1 METIHNLWVD
11 VTQRKNHMS
20 QSTILFA
27 EDDHVLNMA
36 TCGDLE
42 EHGMLVDPVYSGV
55 AAIAAI
61 DRLEDISALLTDV
74 DLGAGPDGFDVARHA
89 RALHPALPVV
99 YVSGTMAAQH
109 AAEGVAGSLFVAK
122 PFHPRQITDALDQV
136 MGRRA
141 A

>member
-1 METIHNLWVD
+1 MS
-11 VTQRKNHMS
+11 KN
-20 QSTILFA
+20 TILFA

-36 TCGDLE
+36 TSGDLE
-42 EHGMLVDPVYSGV
+42 EHGLSVDSVYSGR
-55 AAIAAI
+55 AAMEAI
-61 DRLEDISALLTDV
+61 GRHGYITALLTDV

-99 YVSGTMAAQH
+99 YVSGTMATQH
-109 AAEGVAGSLFVAK
+109 AIEGVEGSLFVAK

-136 MGRRA
+136 MGRKA